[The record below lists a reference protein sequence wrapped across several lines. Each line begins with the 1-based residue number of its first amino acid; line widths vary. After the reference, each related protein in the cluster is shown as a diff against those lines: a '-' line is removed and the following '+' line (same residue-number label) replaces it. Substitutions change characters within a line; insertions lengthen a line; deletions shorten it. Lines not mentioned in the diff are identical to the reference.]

1 MTTRETARAKINLTL
16 RVIGRRADGYHEL
29 ESLVAFAAIGD
40 SLSLDPGKPKGVT
53 ITGEFGG
60 SIAGANLVAV
70 ALDALSRAGPDLTL
84 GHITLDKTLPIAAG
98 IGGGSADAAAV
109 LRLVRAENASQSDAV
124 DWTTLAKSLGA
135 DVPVCFA
142 NTACWMDGIGERLT
156 PLAVPFPELAA
167 VLVNPCVSVPAD
179 KTARVFRALGAAPL
193 ANNPTPDDAKPALR
207 THDDVL
213 RLMRATA
220 NDLEPAARAIVPEIG
235 VVLAALSENPSAE
248 IVRMSGGGPTC
259 FAIYRTD
266 DDAREAAAQ
275 IRTAQPQWWVAPTTL
290 S

>member
-16 RVIGRRADGYHEL
+16 RVLGRRIDGYHQL

-40 SLSLDPGKPKGVT
+40 RLALDATKPKGVT

-70 ALDALSRAGPDLTL
+70 ALDALSRARPDLTL
-84 GHITLDKTLPIAAG
+84 GHVTLDKYLPVAAG

-109 LRLVRAENASQSDAV
+109 LRLVRAENALQADTV
-124 DWTTLAKSLGA
+124 DWTSLAKSLGA

-156 PLAVPFPELAA
+156 PLAVPLPELAA

-179 KTARVFRALGAAPL
+179 KTAHVFRALSAAPL
-193 ANNPTPDDAKPALR
+193 ANKPPPDDTKPALR
-207 THDDVL
+207 TRDDVL

-220 NDLEPAARAIVPEIG
+220 NDLEPAARTVVPDIG
-235 VVLAALSENPSAE
+235 AVLAALQASGTAE
-248 IVRMSGGGPTC
+248 VVRMTGGGPTC
-259 FAIYRTD
+259 FAIYKSANE
-266 DDAREAAAQ
+266 AREAAAQ
-275 IRTAQPQWWVAPTTL
+275 IRAAEPLWWVTATTL